1 HSLTNGILDLLNCLH
16 KLISPVIII
25 LFITTMSL
33 QAKIV
38 LASAC
43 VFSTG
48 IIGYVHYKQYLDSF
62 KMKNVNFRQQL
73 HQGVLTDMERRQ
85 RRKQEN
91 LYVLQQQIDL
101 AKEIRKEEERHHPQV
116 T

>member
-1 HSLTNGILDLLNCLH
+1 
-16 KLISPVIII
+16 
-25 LFITTMSL
+25 
-33 QAKIV
+33 
-38 LASAC
+38 
-43 VFSTG
+43 
-48 IIGYVHYKQYLDSF
+48 
-62 KMKNVNFRQQL
+62 MKNVNFRQQL